1 MWLYHD
7 DPKQGTL
14 INTQGK
20 FYLRSFQE
28 IVFYVLGADES
39 TSILREAQVPILDNA
54 VCDSWYTGITIH
66 GVMMCAGYEVGGVDT
81 CQGDSGGPLVCESS
95 GQYYLQGLTSFGI
108 GCADPQNPGV
118 YTRVSDLVTWT
129 ESIFLAVANNGE
141 ESKCFV
147 NKCI

>member
-1 MWLYHD
+1 MVCNCLNHDWRQHVNNYHRSNTND
-7 DPKQGTL
+7 RKSPTRKTDQTRRPIEKYFVYRYEQG
-14 INTQGK
+14 
-20 FYLRSFQE
+20 
-28 IVFYVLGADES
+28 
-39 TSILREAQVPILDNA
+39 
-54 VCDSWYTGITIH
+54 GI
-66 GVMMCAGYEVGGVDT
+66 DT

-108 GCADPQNPGV
+108 GCADPNNPGV